1 MPKDSVEVEIANLWS
16 ALGNCKDEQSRQR
29 EAHDK
34 MEQRSAKALEDI
46 STTINRMGNDF
57 KVIKWSV
64 ISLVVGV
71 GLGIGALSWET
82 LLKFLL

>member
-1 MPKDSVEVEIANLWS
+1 MTEGSIEVQIANIWS
-16 ALGNCKDEQSRQR
+16 ALNNCKDEQKRQR

-34 MEQRSAKALEDI
+34 MEQRSTQALEDI
-46 STTINRMGNDF
+46 STTINSMGNDF

-71 GLGIGALSWET
+71 GLGIGALNWES
-82 LLKFLL
+82 LIKFLL